1 MINLKLIIAYDGNDY
16 LGWQKTKEGPSIEE
30 SLQTVIEQIVQ
41 HPVTLQAASRTD
53 AGVHAYAQVVNFLT
67 AKTELHLHR
76 FLVSLNN
83 LLPSSISVFSVEQMP
98 LDFHP
103 TLDCVAKE
111 YHYWICCGVAQ
122 YPQHRFYSWH
132 YPYAL
137 NIGDM
142 REAAS
147 LLIGQQDY
155 QAFCNELKNKEYD
168 SYVREVTSIEVVS
181 HSENRIQIMIRGNN
195 FLYKMVRNL
204 VGTLAY
210 VGRGKISVNDIPT
223 ILASQDRTKA
233 GLTAPAHGLTLY
245 DVFYPPA

>member
-1 MINLKLIIAYDGNDY
+1 MINIKLIIAYDGNDY

-53 AGVHAYAQVVNFLT
+53 AGVHAYAQVVNFFT
-67 AKTELHLHR
+67 SKTELHLHR
-76 FLVSLNN
+76 LQISLNN
-83 LLPSSISVFSVEQMP
+83 LLPSSISVLAIEQMP

-103 TLDCVAKE
+103 TLDCIGKE
-111 YHYWICCGVAQ
+111 YHYWICCGTAQ

-132 YPYAL
+132 YPYSL
-137 NIGDM
+137 NMEDM
-142 REAAS
+142 KKAAR
-147 LLIGQQDY
+147 LLVGVHDF

-168 SYVREVTSIEVVS
+168 NYVREVTGIEIVP
-181 HSENRIQIMIRGNN
+181 HPENRLQIIIRGNN

-210 VGRGKISVNDIPT
+210 IGRGKIAVEEIPN
-223 ILASQDRTKA
+223 ILGTQDRTKA
-233 GLTAPAHGLTLY
+233 GITAPAHGLTLHH
-245 DVFYPPA
+245 VFQ